1 MDLGKINSSVADS
14 LTGLYISHLR
24 QKDLLVDRVSPSFL
38 DRNWPSQTEW
48 STKAVRDVFFASP
61 IYPRLTN
68 QEAVK
73 KVIADG
79 VSSGTFAYVGKSQ
92 DGGYDPVCYQQP
104 LSPDEVEITDDMFLV
119 KDPKSKNTVLKTIAV
134 TPAIVRIQP
143 DEEVQFNAEGV
154 DKEGQNISLER
165 LEWSSTGGTVDAQGL
180 FRAGQ
185 QEGTFKVTVSAGMV
199 QGAATVDIVRE
210 LPSKPVRLV
219 VSPNEVVLGRGG
231 SHAFTV
237 KGYDPEGREIPLSRV
252 LWSAEGGSI
261 DERGFFQSG
270 QEEGSFDVSASYG
283 DLKSTAKAI
292 IKGVNAVWS
301 GEVPHQRWSQF
312 YNRVL
317 MRHVMGKK
325 LKLKVDVR
333 LEDVTAEDVE
343 QMRIALQELGLDD
356 DVQAT

>member
-1 MDLGKINSSVADS
+1 
-14 LTGLYISHLR
+14 
-24 QKDLLVDRVSPSFL
+24 
-38 DRNWPSQTEW
+38 
-48 STKAVRDVFFASP
+48 
-61 IYPRLTN
+61 
-68 QEAVK
+68 VK

-92 DGGYDPVCYQQP
+92 NGGYNPIHYKQP
-104 LSPDEVEITDDMFLV
+104 LSPDEIEITDDMFLV
-119 KDPKSKNTVLKTIAV
+119 KDPISGTPQLETISV
-134 TPAIVRIQP
+134 TPAQVLIP
-143 DEEVQFNAEGV
+143 PGGEVQFHAQGLGK
-154 DKEGQNISLER
+154 DGQNIALER
-165 LEWSSTGGTVDAQGL
+165 PEWSSTGGTVDDQGT

-185 QEGTFKVTVSAGMV
+185 QEGTFKVTASAGMV

-210 LPSKPVRLV
+210 PPSKLARLV

-231 SHAFTV
+231 SQTFTV
-237 KGYDPEGREIPLSRV
+237 KGYDPEGREVPLGRV
-252 LWSAEGGSI
+252 VWSAGGGSI